1 MKKAN
6 AITQNTTGFVA
17 FTSKGDLAN
26 TLEMSADQKFTEMS
40 VEKTLSVYLL
50 DNALL
55 EIEGALTIADGQEL
69 NIFNFA
75 ENSVKVGSADESA
88 LNAIKLYDA
97 DEKLLGS
104 ATLVDGYLA
113 LASVPEPAEWAMIF
127 GAIAFA
133 FAIRR
138 RK

>member
-69 NIFNFA
+69 KIFNFA
-75 ENSVKVGSADESA
+75 EESVKVGFANQDV
-88 LNAIKLYDA
+88 LNNIEIYDA
-97 DEKLLGS
+97 NQNFIGKAS
-104 ATLVDGYLA
+104 LVDGYLSVVA
-113 LASVPEPAEWAMIF
+113 VPEPAEWAMIF

>member
-1 MKKAN
+1 M
-6 AITQNTTGFVA
+6 
-17 FTSKGDLAN
+17 AN

-55 EIEGALTIADGQEL
+55 EIEGALTVADGQEL

-113 LASVPEPAEWAMIF
+113 LASVPEPAEWAMIL